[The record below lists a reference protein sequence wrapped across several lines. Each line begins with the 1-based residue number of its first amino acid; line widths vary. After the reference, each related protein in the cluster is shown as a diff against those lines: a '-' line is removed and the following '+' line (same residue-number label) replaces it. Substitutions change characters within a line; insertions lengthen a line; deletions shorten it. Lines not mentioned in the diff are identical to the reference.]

1 MSGALACQAIAD
13 LLREAL
19 QSGDT
24 RPLAAAHAED
34 ALLDLS
40 VQGERSLL
48 RGADAIAAR
57 LERLWPGR
65 GRLVEWVLAPARN
78 GCAVWSE
85 RVAEDG
91 SATRQRQYVQLRG
104 GAIGRHWVFG
114 APPRTTAPE
123 LAGTEAPA
131 LFERLCVT
139 ERQSLLSTG
148 WSGNRLER
156 LRTAERRTLI
166 AKRIDPSADWIG
178 RNSGDQGRE
187 GLLFTEGLFER
198 MPPAIDAAVVAAEHE
213 GDAWWV
219 VLRDVSDRLLDAD
232 SPISRDQ
239 NRRVLRAAN
248 AMWEQFWGER
258 HDFLCDS
265 GARIA
270 LARPQVAELERD
282 AVDLLPK
289 QFEAAW
295 EAFAEA
301 VENDVAQPILA
312 LLDDPSP
319 LVSRLESHGTT
330 LLHGDLRDEH
340 IGFDDG
346 ALIVLDWGVATQGH
360 PVLDLAW
367 YMVHD
372 VWRTEATHD
381 EVVEDFRRARGERD
395 DPCAVDL
402 LGLLGLMMYGW
413 IFGLCA
419 VIHTDPAERRWARE
433 ELAWWV
439 PRARHSL
446 ETWSP

>member
-65 GRLVEWVLAPARN
+65 GRLVEWVLAPGRN

-85 RVAEDG
+85 RVVEDG
-91 SATRQRQYVQLRG
+91 SATRQRQYVQLRS

-248 AMWEQFWGER
+248 AMWEEFWGER

-301 VENDVAQPILA
+301 VEDDVAQPILA

-360 PVLDLAW
+360 PSW
-367 YMVHD
+367 TSPGT
-372 VWRTEATHD
+372 WSTTSGGP
-381 EVVEDFRRARGERD
+381 EDFRRARGERD

>member
-1 MSGALACQAIAD
+1 VSGALACQAIAD

-301 VENDVAQPILA
+301 VEDDVAQPILA

-419 VIHTDPAERRWARE
+419 VIHTDSAERRWARE

>member
-198 MPPAIDAAVVAAEHE
+198 MPPAIDAAVVAADHE

-248 AMWEQFWGER
+248 AMWEEFWGER